1 MVEKSVNKSQGNN
14 KSAEGQKTSQYAAA
28 GGNMLRSNEKDGN
41 LIDIQPQ
48 IYKKKIESGILTLSE
63 NEVEGFVSIFK
74 KIRDANLPIIIEVR
88 DDVLVSKLEVDF
100 KKTSEWG
107 MRSETIWGK
116 ERINSYLET
125 LNQDFP

>member
-1 MVEKSVNKSQGNN
+1 MNKSQGNN
-14 KSAEGQKTSQYAAA
+14 KRAEEQKTGQNAAA
-28 GGNMLRSNEKDGN
+28 VDNILRSNEKDRNSIG
-41 LIDIQPQ
+41 IQPQ

-116 ERINSYLET
+116 ERINAYLET